1 MKKLFLTSLAIS
13 TLTLGLSACSPKPET
28 PEEILDA
35 SIKAMKETNSFRI
48 DMNIDQD
55 LTYGPPSGEPD
66 KQTAEIVTDYVKE
79 PEGLHLNTHMN
90 VAGPKVDAEMYF
102 AEGEVYT
109 TSSRWDH
116 WYKGKENGY
125 QPSLDTVRRMVDLDK
140 RLEWLKTHSEEME
153 VKEED
158 DQWVLTFSGEGEKFN
173 RFTEFILDLSKPAL
187 YQSLYLEDIKTNDL
201 NYKIYIDRK
210 SFLPAESEINID
222 IEMMNELDGN
232 EMAAIQTIK
241 ETYTKMDEIEAVT
254 IPSEVKDTAKDK
266 F

>member
-13 TLTLGLSACSPKPET
+13 TLTLGLSACSPKPDT

-35 SIKAMKETNSFRI
+35 SIKAMEETNSFQI

-55 LTYGPPSGEPD
+55 LIYGPPRGELD
-66 KQTAEIVTDYVKE
+66 KQTAKIVTDYVKE
-79 PEGLHLNTHMN
+79 PEGLHLNTQMN
-90 VAGPKVDAEMYF
+90 VAGAKVDAEMYL
-102 AEGEVYT
+102 AESEVYT

-116 WYKGKENGY
+116 WYKGKEDGY
-125 QPSLDTVRRMVDLDK
+125 QPSLDTVRKMVDLDK

-153 VKEED
+153 VKEEEE
-158 DQWVLTFSGEGEKFN
+158 QWVLTFTGEGDKFN

-187 YQSLYLEDIKTNDL
+187 YHSKYLEDIKTNDL
-201 NYKIYIDRK
+201 TYSIYINRE
-210 SFLPAESEINID
+210 SFLPAKSDINMD

-232 EMAAIQTIK
+232 EMATTQTIK
-241 ETYTKMDEIEAVT
+241 ETYTKIDEIEAIT